1 MALIALLVFDTLSA
15 SQLPHDHMGHLFK
28 KTQISEYCPH
38 TMNLNLRDFR
48 GGASVTGT
56 SILTNVPDDSD
67 TQSGLGTTALDSCLM
82 MLLTTWKLNVIK
94 VLKVGGG
101 RCKNSN
107 YIFQS

>member
-1 MALIALLVFDTLSA
+1 
-15 SQLPHDHMGHLFK
+15 
-28 KTQISEYCPH
+28 
-38 TMNLNLRDFR
+38 MNLNLRDFR
-48 GGASVTGT
+48 GGESVMAT

-67 TQSGLGTTALDSCLM
+67 TQSGLGTTALDICLM

-107 YIFQS
+107 YIF